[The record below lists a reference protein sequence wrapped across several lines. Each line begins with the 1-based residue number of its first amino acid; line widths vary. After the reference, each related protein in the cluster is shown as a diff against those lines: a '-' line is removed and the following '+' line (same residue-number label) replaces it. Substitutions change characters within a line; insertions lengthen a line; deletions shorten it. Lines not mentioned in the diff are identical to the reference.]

1 MTDEE
6 KLGKHIDDLIKCFN
20 DYYKEY
26 RLRYIAGKGDKRT
39 LCRVLAGCA
48 FGIAQDF
55 NELEKCLGEVA
66 E

>member
-1 MTDEE
+1 MTEEE
-6 KLGKHIDDLIKCFN
+6 KIGKHIDDLINCFN

-26 RLRYIAGKGDKRT
+26 RLRFVARKGDKRE

-55 NELEKCLGEVA
+55 NELEKCIE
-66 E
+66 EEE

>member
-48 FGIAQDF
+48 FGIAQDL
-55 NELEKCLGEVA
+55 NELEKCIEV
-66 E
+66 EE